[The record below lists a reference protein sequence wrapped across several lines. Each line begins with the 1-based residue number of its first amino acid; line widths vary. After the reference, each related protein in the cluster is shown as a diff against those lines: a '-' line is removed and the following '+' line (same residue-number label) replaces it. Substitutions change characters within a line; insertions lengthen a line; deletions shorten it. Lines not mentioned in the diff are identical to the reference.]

1 MEDRLHALVVYLI
14 ICSTT
19 GRVHSSENHKRFLLD
34 DGTDMNEKVF
44 QMEHEIQSL
53 KSTMQEL
60 VEVAK
65 RTGTCSC
72 QGNFNLFRFFYV
84 LTPGVNMLKATSP
97 ASFFRV
103 SYVITS
109 GINMLKGASLKI
121 VVHVFLCDN
130 FRYKYAKGVPLNK
143 KSSFRLLYFEFFLN
157 VMA

>member
-1 MEDRLHALVVYLI
+1 MEHRLRAFVVYLI

-84 LTPGVNMLKATSP
+84 LTSGVNMLKATNRNYS
-97 ASFFRV
+97 AILATLQ
-103 SYVITS
+103 ITS
-109 GINMLKGASLKI
+109 YALVASSA
-121 VVHVFLCDN
+121 DS
-130 FRYKYAKGVPLNK
+130 VP
-143 KSSFRLLYFEFFLN
+143 SSNLIRITIAPIGTTFGNLQ
-157 VMA
+157 

>member
-1 MEDRLHALVVYLI
+1 MEYRLHALAVYLI
-14 ICSTT
+14 FYSTT

-34 DGTDMNEKVF
+34 DGTDLNEKVF

-84 LTPGVNMLKATSP
+84 LISSVNMSKATSP
-97 ASFFRV
+97 PSFFRL
-103 SYVITS
+103 SYALTS
-109 GINMLKGASLKI
+109 GIYIIKGASLKI
-121 VVHVFLCDN
+121 VVHVLPCVN
-130 FRYKYAKGVPLNK
+130 FRYKY
-143 KSSFRLLYFEFFLN
+143 R
-157 VMA
+157 